1 MLKGIPLCF
10 NMKYI
15 RLKSNNPYYNLAVEE
30 YLFSHTDDDVF
41 MLWQNAPTV
50 VVGKNQNV
58 YAEVNVEH
66 AKHHGV
72 LLSRRITGGGAVYH
86 DLGNV
91 NYTFITSD
99 KKAKALD
106 YEYFTRPIISALSM
120 LGLKCELSGRND
132 LVCEGRKFSGN
143 AQHSANGRILHH
155 GTLLFDTDLE
165 DMSHMLR
172 IDKEKLEYNAVKSHK
187 SRVVNLK
194 ELLSTDVSVNDF
206 IDTVERLVITELGAK
221 KVEMGGNETI
231 ASLFARN
238 QSDEWIYSDK
248 RYLTNYKLFRRK
260 KYPFGIVKVEMK
272 LDREIIDDIVISGD
286 FFERESVEEL
296 EALIKGRRVGDLLG
310 IDVSRYIDKMT
321 SEELCELMTNEQSF

>member
-1 MLKGIPLCF
+1 
-10 NMKYI
+10 MKYI

-30 YLFSHTDDDVF
+30 YLFAHTEDDVF
-41 MLWQNAPTV
+41 MLWQNAPTI

-58 YAEVNVEH
+58 YAEVNVES
-66 AKHHGV
+66 AKNHGA
-72 LLSRRITGGGAVYH
+72 LITRRITGGGAVYH

-106 YEYFTRPIISALSM
+106 YEYFTRPIISALAQ

-132 LVCEGRKFSGN
+132 LLCEGRKFSGN
-143 AQHSANGRILHH
+143 AQHTSNGRILHH

-194 ELLSTDVSVNDF
+194 ELLSTEAAEITVNDF
-206 IDTVERLVITELGAK
+206 IDAIERFVIYELGAE
-221 KVEMGGNETI
+221 KVEMGGNSTI
-231 ASLFARN
+231 ASLFVRN

-248 RYLTNYKLFRRK
+248 RYLTNYKVFRRK
-260 KYPFGIVKVEMK
+260 KYPFGIVKIEMK

-286 FFERESVEEL
+286 FFERGSVEEL
-296 EALIKGRRVGDLLG
+296 ENLLRGRRLGDLSG

-321 SEELCELMTNEQSF
+321 SDELCELMTNEQ

>member
-1 MLKGIPLCF
+1 
-10 NMKYI
+10 MKYI

-30 YLFSHTDDDVF
+30 YLFAHSDEDIF

-72 LLSRRITGGGAVYH
+72 LISRRITGGGAVYH

-120 LGLKCELSGRND
+120 LGLKCKLSGRND
-132 LVCEGRKFSGN
+132 LICESRKFSGN

-172 IDKEKLEYNAVKSHK
+172 VDKEKLEYNAVKSHK

-194 ELLSTDVSVNDF
+194 ELLSTEAAEITVNDF
-206 IDTVERLVITELGAK
+206 IDAIERFVMTELGAQ

-231 ASLFARN
+231 ASLLARN

-248 RYLTNYKLFRRK
+248 RYLTNYKVFRRK

-272 LDREIIDDIVISGD
+272 LEREIIDDIVISGD
-286 FFERESVEEL
+286 FFERESVEDL
-296 EALIKGRRVGDLLG
+296 EKLLRGRRVGDLSD
-310 IDVSRYIDKMT
+310 IDVSMYIDQMT
-321 SEELCELMTNEQSF
+321 SDELAELMINEQ

>member
-1 MLKGIPLCF
+1 
-10 NMKYI
+10 MKYI

-30 YLFSHTDDDVF
+30 YLFSHSDEDIF

-50 VVGKNQNV
+50 VIGKNQNA
-58 YAEVNVEH
+58 YAEVDVEH

-72 LLSRRITGGGAVYH
+72 LISRRITGGGAVYH

-99 KKAKALD
+99 NKAKALD
-106 YEYFTRPIISALSM
+106 YEYFTKPIIAALSAF
-120 LGLKCELSGRND
+120 GLKCELSGRND
-132 LVCEGRKFSGN
+132 LLCEGRKFSGN

-194 ELLSTDVSVNDF
+194 SLLNADVSTEDF
-206 IDTVERLVITELGAK
+206 IHAIEKHVLENMGAEKTEI
-221 KVEMGGNETI
+221 GGNQMI

-248 RYLTNYKLFRRK
+248 RYLTNYKIFRRK

-296 EALIKGRRVGDLLG
+296 EKLLCGRRVGDLEG
-310 IDVSRYIDKMT
+310 IDVSLYIDKMT
-321 SEELCELMTNEQSF
+321 SDELAELMINE